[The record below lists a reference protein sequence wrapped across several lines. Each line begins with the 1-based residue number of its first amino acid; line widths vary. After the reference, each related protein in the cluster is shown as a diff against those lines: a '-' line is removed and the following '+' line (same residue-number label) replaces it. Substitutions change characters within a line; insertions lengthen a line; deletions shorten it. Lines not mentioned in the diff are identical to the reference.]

1 LPAFNAT
8 PQINYVDVWLEI
20 KVMDSQYQIILVV
33 IPQNRFCDQQLL
45 DLKSVFDEIQVKTI
59 VLSKSGTEAVGEM
72 KTKLIPDGI
81 LVDWDKKFLLNKR
94 YDAVLVVGGK
104 GAKNS
109 IWNDPI
115 LAQILTDHYRAGK
128 VVGALGLSVVALAR
142 AGLLTGQDASAPD
155 HEGCIQELKDA
166 GVYIAEDRLTC
177 SNLIVTAGDD
187 SSGKLFGEKVLEL
200 LGFS

>member
-1 LPAFNAT
+1 
-8 PQINYVDVWLEI
+8 
-20 KVMDSQYQIILVV
+20 MDSQSLIILIV

-45 DLKSVFDEIQVKTI
+45 DLKSVFDEIPLKTI

-72 KTKLIPDGI
+72 KTKLTPDGI

-94 YDAVLVVGGK
+94 YDAVVVVGGK

-115 LAQILTDHYRAGK
+115 LPQILTDHYRAGK

-142 AGLLTGQDASAPD
+142 AGLLTGQDASVPD
-155 HEGCIQELKDA
+155 HEGCVQELKDA
-166 GVYIAEDRLTC
+166 GVYIAEEPLTC

-187 SSGKLFGEKVLEL
+187 SSGKLFGEKVIEL
-200 LGFS
+200 LGFA